1 MLHVITVNVED
12 GVKYFTQEVKV
23 TRAFYKPENP
33 DTAPFGKTQFRK
45 EDEYHVKNF
54 NSKTIGVFGRDFE
67 ETVKSFC
74 EAMLP
79 EKVAQEFIRQNVPA
93 TSAQE
98 NTEEVVPTTSPM
110 PELPTEPVEA
120 DELPPISADDLSD
133 IEAEENEVQNISTE
147 ESTSKLDSASEYDE
161 PQVRKSNS
169 TIAVPPG
176 ATIEDQLHIRNLTL
190 QDFASQMGVSEDY
203 AKDLINGNVPLT
215 QEIADLLGMTFG
227 IPAGF
232 WLNLEASYRNQLTK
246 VATENSMENQSETPG
261 DEPID
266 DLDDWLDDT
275 TLCECCHKSMPI
287 DAPVVVVNENIQGER
302 YECSDCHDRNMA
314 DGTEI
319 QCPTCEGI
327 FDKTLIRD
335 NRCPGCNAFIAPKL
349 VKHYEPT
356 NFPATGDILIHTD
369 GSCLTN
375 PGTGGWAAV
384 IQCGQTTIELSGSSY
399 ETTNQVMELTAPYQA
414 LCKLEELGVGRDRNV
429 KIVSDSKYVVN
440 GIYGTNGKDA
450 WYLNWRKNGWHN
462 SGGTVKNLEYWMNLI
477 SLFEARKPHIKAVWV
492 KGHAGNPMNER
503 CDYLASQAAQKAFN
517 RIMD

>member
-1 MLHVITVNVED
+1 
-12 GVKYFTQEVKV
+12 
-23 TRAFYKPENP
+23 
-33 DTAPFGKTQFRK
+33 
-45 EDEYHVKNF
+45 
-54 NSKTIGVFGRDFE
+54 
-67 ETVKSFC
+67 
-74 EAMLP
+74 
-79 EKVAQEFIRQNVPA
+79 
-93 TSAQE
+93 
-98 NTEEVVPTTSPM
+98 
-110 PELPTEPVEA
+110 
-120 DELPPISADDLSD
+120 
-133 IEAEENEVQNISTE
+133 
-147 ESTSKLDSASEYDE
+147 
-161 PQVRKSNS
+161 
-169 TIAVPPG
+169 
-176 ATIEDQLHIRNLTL
+176 
-190 QDFASQMGVSEDY
+190 
-203 AKDLINGNVPLT
+203 
-215 QEIADLLGMTFG
+215 MTFG

-246 VATENSMENQSETPG
+246 VATENSMENQSETPE

-462 SGGTVKNLEYWMNLI
+462 SGGTVKKSGILDEPDFAL
-477 SLFEARKPHIKAVWV
+477 
-492 KGHAGNPMNER
+492 
-503 CDYLASQAAQKAFN
+503 
-517 RIMD
+517 